1 MAIAFVSVVP
11 LGTESTS
18 LSHYVAKVT
27 SVLNKETSVT
37 TTLTGMGTIIEGEL
51 ADILAVVQKIHEV
64 PFSEGAH
71 RVMTNINIDDRRD
84 KKSSAQAKVASV
96 KAKLGE

>member
-1 MAIAFVSVVP
+1 
-11 LGTESTS
+11 
-18 LSHYVAKVT
+18 
-27 SVLNKETSVT
+27 
-37 TTLTGMGTIIEGEL
+37 EGEL